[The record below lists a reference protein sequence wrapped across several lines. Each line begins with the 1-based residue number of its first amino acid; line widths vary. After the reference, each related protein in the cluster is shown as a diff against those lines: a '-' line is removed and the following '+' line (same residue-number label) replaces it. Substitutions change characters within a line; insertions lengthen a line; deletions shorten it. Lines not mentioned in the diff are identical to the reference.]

1 MWADTIPACL
11 PYKVPETLGNL
22 LKTDG
27 KAFYR
32 LDYKKDT
39 ILYAN
44 SA

>member
-11 PYKVPETLGNL
+11 LYKVPETLGNL
-22 LKTDG
+22 LKMDG

-32 LDYKKDT
+32 LDYKKDA
-39 ILYAN
+39 ILCAN